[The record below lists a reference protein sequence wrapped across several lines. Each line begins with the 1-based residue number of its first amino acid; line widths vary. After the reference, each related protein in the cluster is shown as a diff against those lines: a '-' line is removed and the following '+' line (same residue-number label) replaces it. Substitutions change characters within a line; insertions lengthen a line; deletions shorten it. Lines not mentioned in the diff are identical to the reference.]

1 MERDGWTCAVV
12 ERWNSFA
19 KVRQDLFG
27 FIDLVAIKAD
37 QPGVLAIQACADNG
51 GGVSDHIKK
60 LTSVLSDEKPERGES
75 RVRNVKEW
83 LAAGN
88 KLDVM
93 GWGKRGERGKRK
105 VWTLR
110 RVPITLETFS
120 ANGNATS
127 NP

>member
-1 MERDGWTCAVV
+1 M
-12 ERWNSFA
+12 ERWNQWA
-19 KVRQDLFG
+19 RVRQDFG
-27 FIDLVAIKAD
+27 GFAD
-37 QPGVLAIQACADNG
+37 ILCFKSGEFGVLAIQACADNG
-51 GGVSDHIKK
+51 GDVSDHVKK
-60 LTSVLSDEKPERGES
+60 LTSVLPDEKPERGAS
-75 RVRNVKEW
+75 RIRNVKEW
-83 LAAGN
+83 LASGN